1 MLSVTIKSIIQSV
14 IVLSVIMLV
23 VMLDVKEWAYPNT
36 LAYCLFQL
44 NRAKKFYNIGSKLPE
59 GQGGKA
65 AKDEAFEKTQ
75 KNPGTQSQKGNRK
88 KSESS
93 IS

>member
-14 IVLSVIMLV
+14 IVLSVM
-23 VMLDVKEWAYPNT
+23 MLDVKEWAYPNT
-36 LAYCLFQL
+36 LAYCLFKL

-65 AKDEAFEKTQ
+65 AKDETFETTQ